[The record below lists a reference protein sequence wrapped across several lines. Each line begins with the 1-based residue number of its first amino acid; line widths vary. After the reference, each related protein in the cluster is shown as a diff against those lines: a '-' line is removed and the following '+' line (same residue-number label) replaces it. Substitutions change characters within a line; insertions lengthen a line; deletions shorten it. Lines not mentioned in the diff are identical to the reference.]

1 MENNFV
7 QYQEMRSTTPI
18 KIGQYIKESNNY
30 VQRKIYLI
38 IEKNSLHEGNMLV
51 GFISILP
58 FSNFL
63 LR

>member
-38 IEKNSLHEGNMLV
+38 IEKIVCMKG
-51 GFISILP
+51 IC
-58 FSNFL
+58 
-63 LR
+63 

>member
-1 MENNFV
+1 MEENTHLIHKYYVVMENNFV

-38 IEKNSLHEGNMLV
+38 IEKIVCMKG
-51 GFISILP
+51 IC
-58 FSNFL
+58 
-63 LR
+63 